1 MPFSVKMAESQ
12 LALYKKEQRR
22 QGRSKVRQALFIH
35 DYIFHK
41 YYAIYEEAAQLYNR
55 INEIYPKKPDLR
67 RTEEFKDWK
76 RDVMGQ
82 MKTARRENKK
92 KRHPYVFPSHA
103 NIHIAKCVD
112 PNDSFT
118 VIVPPESS
126 NKVMQLRI
134 PLMHPLTGTVTEEVL
149 EPETLQ
155 TTRQTVTEEVLEPE
169 TLQTTRQTVTEEV
182 LEPETLQT
190 TRQTVTE
197 EVLEPETLQTT
208 SQTVTEEVL
217 EPKTLQTTLQTVT
230 EEVLEEGI
238 GGLEPSLHE
247 EISPEIIQK
256 IIEELQADP
265 EIRTVMTDIE
275 EKFDL
280 GMEVEISDDDRLE
293 DEFDNL
299 VFW

>member
-1 MPFSVKMAESQ
+1 MAESQ

-22 QGRSKVRQALFIH
+22 QGRTKVRQALFIH

-41 YYAIYEEAAQLYNR
+41 YYDIYEEAAQLYNR

-82 MKTARRENKK
+82 MKTVKRENKK
-92 KRHPYVFPSHA
+92 KRRPFVFPSHA
-103 NIHIAKCVD
+103 NIPIAKCVD

-134 PLMHPLTGTVTEEVL
+134 PLMRPLTGTVTEEVL

-182 LEPETLQT
+182 LE
-190 TRQTVTE
+190 
-197 EVLEPETLQTT
+197 
-208 SQTVTEEVL
+208 
-217 EPKTLQTTLQTVT
+217 
-230 EEVLEEGI
+230 EGI

-256 IIEELQADP
+256 IVEELQADP
-265 EIRTVMTDIE
+265 EIRTIMTDIE

>member
-12 LALYKKEQRR
+12 LALLKKEQRR
-22 QGRSKVRQALFIH
+22 QGRTKVRQALFIH

-82 MKTARRENKK
+82 MKTVRRENKK
-92 KRHPYVFPSHA
+92 KRRPFVFPSHA
-103 NIHIAKCVD
+103 NIPIAKRVD

-126 NKVMQLRI
+126 NKVMRLRI
-134 PLMHPLTGTVTEEVL
+134 PLMRPLTGTVTEEVL

-155 TTRQTVTEEVLEPE
+155 TTRQTVTEEALEPE
-169 TLQTTRQTVTEEV
+169 TLQTTR
-182 LEPETLQT
+182 
-190 TRQTVTE
+190 
-197 EVLEPETLQTT
+197 
-208 SQTVTEEVL
+208 
-217 EPKTLQTTLQTVT
+217 QTVT

-256 IIEELQADP
+256 IVEELRADP
-265 EIRTVMTDIE
+265 GIRTIMTDIE

>member
-1 MPFSVKMAESQ
+1 MGESQ
-12 LALYKKEQRR
+12 AALSKKEQRR
-22 QGRSKVRQALFIH
+22 EGRTKVRQALFIH

-41 YYAIYEEAAQLYNR
+41 YYDIYEEAAQLYNR

-82 MKTARRENKK
+82 IKTVRRENKK
-92 KRHPYVFPSHA
+92 KRRPYVFPSHV
-103 NIHIAKCVD
+103 NIPIAKRVD

-118 VIVPPESS
+118 MIVPPESS

-134 PLMHPLTGTVTEEVL
+134 PLMRPLTGTVTEEVLEPETLQTTRQTLTEEVLEPETLQTTRQTLTEEVL

-169 TLQTTRQTVTEEV
+169 TLQTTRQTA
-182 LEPETLQT
+182 
-190 TRQTVTE
+190 
-197 EVLEPETLQTT
+197 
-208 SQTVTEEVL
+208 
-217 EPKTLQTTLQTVT
+217 T

-256 IIEELQADP
+256 IVEELQADP
-265 EIRTVMTDIE
+265 EIKTIMTDIG

-280 GMEVEISDDDRLE
+280 GMEVEISDDNLFE
-293 DEFDNL
+293 DEFDNI

>member
-22 QGRSKVRQALFIH
+22 QARTKVRQALFIH

-41 YYAIYEEAAQLYNR
+41 YYTIYEEAAQLYNR

-82 MKTARRENKK
+82 TKTVRRENKK
-92 KRHPYVFPSHA
+92 KRRPFVFPRHA
-103 NIHIAKCVD
+103 NIPIAKCVD

-134 PLMHPLTGTVTEEVL
+134 PLMRPLTG
-149 EPETLQ
+149 
-155 TTRQTVTEEVLEPE
+155 
-169 TLQTTRQTVTEEV
+169 
-182 LEPETLQT
+182 
-190 TRQTVTE
+190 TVTE

-217 EPKTLQTTLQTVT
+217 EPETLQTTLQTFK
-230 EEVLEEGI
+230 
-238 GGLEPSLHE
+238 P
-247 EISPEIIQK
+247 PFK
-256 IIEELQADP
+256 P
-265 EIRTVMTDIE
+265 
-275 EKFDL
+275 
-280 GMEVEISDDDRLE
+280 
-293 DEFDNL
+293 
-299 VFW
+299 

>member
-12 LALYKKEQRR
+12 VALYKKEQRR
-22 QGRSKVRQALFIH
+22 QGRTKVRQALFIH

-92 KRHPYVFPSHA
+92 KRRPFVFPSHA
-103 NIHIAKCVD
+103 NIPITRRVD

-118 VIVPPESS
+118 AIVPPESS

-134 PLMHPLTGTVTEEVL
+134 PLMRPLTTEEVL

-155 TTRQTVTEEVLEPE
+155 TTRQTEEVLEPE
-169 TLQTTRQTVTEEV
+169 TLQTTR
-182 LEPETLQT
+182 
-190 TRQTVTE
+190 
-197 EVLEPETLQTT
+197 
-208 SQTVTEEVL
+208 
-217 EPKTLQTTLQTVT
+217 QTVT

-256 IIEELQADP
+256 IMEELQADP

>member
-1 MPFSVKMAESQ
+1 MAESQ

-22 QGRSKVRQALFIH
+22 QGRTKVRQALFIH

-82 MKTARRENKK
+82 TKTVRRENKK
-92 KRHPYVFPSHA
+92 KRRPFVFPSHA
-103 NIHIAKCVD
+103 NIPIAKCVD

-134 PLMHPLTGTVTEEVL
+134 PLMRPLTGTVTEEVL

-197 EVLEPETLQTT
+197 EVLE
-208 SQTVTEEVL
+208 
-217 EPKTLQTTLQTVT
+217 
-230 EEVLEEGI
+230 EGI

-256 IIEELQADP
+256 IVEELQADP
-265 EIRTVMTDIE
+265 EIRTIMTDIE